1 MPHYLTRTIAALA
14 VLLALAPPARAGQPA
29 SAAVFDLEIVD
40 TSGEGEKPEH
50 ARRLAQTSAAWR
62 RALGEA
68 GRFAPVAIEP
78 AAARVADAG
87 YLHGCNGCES
97 AIARDLGAAVAVTG
111 VIYKISTLIMYI
123 SITVRDSAT
132 GAVLVNRSVS
142 IRGDTD
148 ESWRRGVQYLA
159 KNVL

>member
-1 MPHYLTRTIAALA
+1 LALTLAALA
-14 VLLALAPPARAGQPA
+14 FALPALAAEPPARGAA
-29 SAAVFDLEIVD
+29 TAAVFDLELID

-50 ARRLAQTSAAWR
+50 AGRLAQTSAEFR

-68 GRFAPVAIEP
+68 GRFAPVPVAP

-87 YLHGCNGCES
+87 YLHGCNGCE
-97 AIARDLGAAVAVTG
+97 AAMARDLGAAVAITG
-111 VIYKISTLIMYI
+111 VIYKVSTLIMYI

-132 GAVLVNRSVS
+132 GAVIINRSVS

-148 ESWRRGVQYLA
+148 ESWRRGVHYLA